1 MSNRE
6 MQHLQD
12 DDLLRLLDGE
22 LLEGEASTVQSHLE
36 ACWKCRT
43 RRKEFE
49 IAIGEYVR
57 YRESALKPSLPPP
70 PASWN
75 DLRPKFEELDRSLA
89 PPRLLPVVRPA
100 RFFRFQPAYWVAAAA
115 CAILAFVLIRRL
127 ERPPAVSAA
136 ELLRKA
142 VAAQSSSEPRR
153 LIRIKTDR
161 RTFLRPAS
169 VKPAGAAAETADL
182 KQMFDAAPFSWED
195 PLSAQ
200 SYAAW
205 HDQLPAK
212 LDQLETINRD
222 DSTGVGV
229 FVIKTS
235 TSASSLRTATLTLR
249 ARDLRPLREMLEF
262 TSETVEITDVPQA
275 SGNEIV
281 ETPAKSGPGT
291 ARAPMRTI
299 EPRYAP
305 SAAGQKLEVFLA
317 LHRIGAD
324 LGEPIEIRQSGDHLL
339 VIGTGLTTARQ
350 EQLRSA
356 LSQISSVDLRFD
368 EAKANPRSSD
378 TPAGKSGATTAP
390 MQPRLLTLLGGR
402 ESAED
407 FTNRALDASDMMMA
421 HLHALRALA
430 RAFPGDIER
439 NLSSGDQGVLIS
451 LRNDHSTA
459 LSQHVADLQRILK
472 PVIPQ
477 APATTVPESASNWQ
491 TSVEVLFAIAQ
502 QFDDSLN
509 ASLAGPEAGD
519 DIGFARLATALSRLQ
534 SQLAFYERAS
544 R

>member
-6 MQHLQD
+6 IQHLQD

-22 LLEGEASTVQSHLE
+22 LPEGEVSALQSHLE

-43 RRKEFE
+43 RREEFE

-70 PASWN
+70 PASWSN
-75 DLRPKFEELDRSLA
+75 LRRKFEELDRALA

-100 RFFRFQPAYWVAAAA
+100 RLFRFRPAYWVTAAA
-115 CAILAFVLIRRL
+115 CAILVFVLVRRV
-127 ERPPAVSAA
+127 ERPPVVSAA

-142 VAAQSSSEPRR
+142 VAAQSSLEPRR
-153 LIRIKTDR
+153 LIQIKTHR

-169 VKPAGAAAETADL
+169 LKPAVAAAETAEL
-182 KQMFDAAPFSWED
+182 QQMFDAAPFSWED
-195 PLSAQ
+195 PLNAQ

-205 HDQLPAK
+205 HDHLPAK
-212 LDQLETINRD
+212 RDQVETIDRD

-229 FVIKTS
+229 YVVKTS
-235 TSASSLRTATLTLR
+235 TSASTLRTATLTLR

-262 TSETVEITDVPQA
+262 TNETVEITDLPQA
-275 SGNEIV
+275 SGSEIA
-281 ETPAKSGPGT
+281 ETPAKPGPGT
-291 ARAPMRTI
+291 ARAPMRAT
-299 EPRYAP
+299 EPRSAP
-305 SAAGQKLEVFLA
+305 STVGQKLEVFLA

-324 LGEPIEIRQSGDHLL
+324 LGEPVEIRQSGDQLV
-339 VIGTGLTTARQ
+339 VIGTGLTAPRQ
-350 EQLRSA
+350 EQLRAA
-356 LSQISSVDLRFD
+356 LSQIPGVEVRFD
-368 EAKANPRSSD
+368 EAKASPRSSD
-378 TPAGKSGATTAP
+378 APGGKSGATTAP
-390 MQPRLLTLLGGR
+390 MQPRLQALLGGR

-430 RAFPGDIER
+430 RAFPADIER
-439 NLSSGDQGVLIS
+439 NLASGDQGALKS
-451 LRNDHSTA
+451 LRNDHSMA
-459 LSQHVADLQRILK
+459 LSQRVADLQRILK

-477 APATTVPESASNWQ
+477 APVATVPESASNWQ
-491 TSVEVLFAIAQ
+491 SSAEALFAIAQ

-509 ASLAGPEAGD
+509 ASLAGPGAGED
-519 DIGFARLATALSRLQ
+519 SGFAKLAVALSHLQ
-534 SQLAFYERAS
+534 SQLASYERAS